1 MSAFSAFGTAIGSFG
16 ASYLIAAHYQ
26 IIDISEKKKMIS
38 TITIVGLILAMAF
51 SAGLLILWPAIK
63 ALFPIFANIPFIGL
77 ALSLL
82 AMVLGIPWVFAY
94 DVVVLDGKSKFYA
107 ILLVMQCIISSLMM
121 VLCLYVFKFGLLA
134 LFIGPVFGNLI
145 TFSGAIWYLHPYLEL
160 SIHKEWLG
168 KLWKLGFIGVTLIL
182 QRSCN
187 LCRKSILSVYVGFK
201 ELGIYAHSQSYKSLA
216 MIVMKASARTV
227 LITLSESREIDG
239 KFVQTKRFGIQYMW
253 QLLLLV
259 LLWLV

>member
-1 MSAFSAFGTAIGSFG
+1 MTLIRKFSLFFLPSVVHVALYIALLPIMTFVLGPADYGVVALVSAFSAFGTAIGSFG

-51 SAGLLILWPAIK
+51 SACLLILWPAIK

-160 SIHKEWLG
+160 SIKKNG
-168 KLWKLGFIGVTLIL
+168 
-182 QRSCN
+182 
-187 LCRKSILSVYVGFK
+187 
-201 ELGIYAHSQSYKSLA
+201 
-216 MIVMKASARTV
+216 
-227 LITLSESREIDG
+227 
-239 KFVQTKRFGIQYMW
+239 
-253 QLLLLV
+253 
-259 LLWLV
+259 